1 LHFDG
6 SGRLQKL
13 ATEAKT
19 LGLVSCVEDVV
30 MTISEAS
37 ITGLISVPVIPE
49 GVVKGLNDM
58 IGTNVDV
65 DWKLRDWF
73 LFIAH
78 EMDYHR
84 PHRDMR
90 DALIAFVWWPSLL
103 RDARS
108 WVERCDHC
116 MEQKPV
122 KRMKLLTAPRVPW
135 GLIDLNARGKHI
147 AIDHGYPSMDHLLHG
162 CLPAGDVKGGTTAR
176 ILYSSWV
183 SVFGVPLSVTGDN
196 FIDAPSLRAPLL
208 ACGVRFNT
216 VPAYSPFSNGS
227 AEERVG
233 RVKRIL
239 PPTKLPWDQ
248 ALPFVQL
255 SINSQKRVSGHSAAE
270 LMFGTQVRTPSASLL
285 SSVTSNVPV
294 ASLADL
300 EALATSSD
308 VPDALR
314 EVLEASVGA
323 ARISTLQAHVRDCLR
338 ASAARPGRPLKDG
351 ELVVWRRPECRPVE
365 GTVRLVSGVNVED
378 GPFCY
383 LGSLAGFITRLH
395 LLGSPPDHSVS
406 VSACHLEARHAFVD
420 RDRPALAVETTILMP
435 ELPPSLITLTM

>member
-1 LHFDG
+1 QTKRWLSWLADLLEYDEADLTYRHAKGRQRYVPEGGGETFVLVTPASSSPSDSATAGNLPSVHGSAESILEGDLRSQLISLQKADSSTLLHGCSLQAWQLHFDG

-78 EMDYHR
+78 EIDYHR

-122 KRMKLLTAPRVPW
+122 KRMKLLTAPR
-135 GLIDLNARGKHI
+135 
-147 AIDHGYPSMDHLLHG
+147 
-162 CLPAGDVKGGTTAR
+162 
-176 ILYSSWV
+176 
-183 SVFGVPLSVTGDN
+183 
-196 FIDAPSLRAPLL
+196 
-208 ACGVRFNT
+208 
-216 VPAYSPFSNGS
+216 
-227 AEERVG
+227 
-233 RVKRIL
+233 
-239 PPTKLPWDQ
+239 
-248 ALPFVQL
+248 
-255 SINSQKRVSGHSAAE
+255 
-270 LMFGTQVRTPSASLL
+270 
-285 SSVTSNVPV
+285 
-294 ASLADL
+294 
-300 EALATSSD
+300 
-308 VPDALR
+308 
-314 EVLEASVGA
+314 
-323 ARISTLQAHVRDCLR
+323 
-338 ASAARPGRPLKDG
+338 
-351 ELVVWRRPECRPVE
+351 
-365 GTVRLVSGVNVED
+365 
-378 GPFCY
+378 
-383 LGSLAGFITRLH
+383 
-395 LLGSPPDHSVS
+395 
-406 VSACHLEARHAFVD
+406 
-420 RDRPALAVETTILMP
+420 
-435 ELPPSLITLTM
+435 